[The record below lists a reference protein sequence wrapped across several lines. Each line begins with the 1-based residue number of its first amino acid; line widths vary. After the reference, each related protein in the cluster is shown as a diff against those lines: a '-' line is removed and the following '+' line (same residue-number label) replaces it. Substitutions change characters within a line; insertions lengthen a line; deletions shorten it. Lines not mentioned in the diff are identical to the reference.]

1 MDAEPAGGS
10 EGMSRSEEEQR
21 QRDGDIACSGAI
33 PLEGEEDTGAASG
46 GEMTPYTI
54 GSGADGVSSG
64 TVARQEEHPGKVQ
77 KKALAQRPN
86 ECVHNKNK
94 IGRAHV

>member
-10 EGMSRSEEEQR
+10 EGVSRSEEEQR

-33 PLEGEEDTGAASG
+33 PLEGEEDTGAASR

-64 TVARQEEHPGKVQ
+64 TGRTTRGAPGQSAEEGASAAPK
-77 KKALAQRPN
+77 
-86 ECVHNKNK
+86 
-94 IGRAHV
+94 